1 MSVFFKLLHLIALLL
16 LSSQLIARTYIDYES
31 PFHPTIGSS
40 GMVVSQNA
48 QSSSLGVEIL
58 DMGGNAIDAAVAVG
72 FSLAITLPRAGNLG
86 GGGFMLIYH
95 KESDKTF
102 YIDYRSASPLNTNLE
117 LLLNQTQPLDFK
129 NLNYINTQEGY
140 LAAATPGTVYGLLTA
155 HEKFGKLPL
164 KEILQPVIKI
174 AREGILVSQDLHF
187 AISKASQLKKDPE
200 SKRIYFKNDKPLA
213 INSKMMRPDLANV
226 IEVIAQNGIKGFYS
240 GEIAQKFSDAM
251 RANKGFIEANDLK
264 IYEAKI
270 TQPISIEYRGST
282 IVTSGPPSGGGI
294 TLLTA
299 LKILE
304 NFDLKK
310 YKKNSANTY
319 HLLAESLRGGHN
331 NRSHFIGDPAF
342 YDVPLTD
349 LLSQKRINSLSKK
362 INFESAV
369 PADEVKPLE
378 IKNESRDTTHY
389 SIIDN
394 QGNAVSNTYTLG
406 SSFGSGVTIPGTGI
420 LLNNQMRNFA
430 YKYGDK
436 SEIGR
441 AASPG
446 NKFKP
451 GKRPMSTMA
460 PVMVF
465 NDQGNLSL
473 ITGSPGGSYIPAAIL
488 RIITGILDFD
498 LNIGEA
504 TMLPRIHK
512 DWPYEGL
519 DYETVISSD
528 TLIKLKSLGHKT
540 ILNKTIGSTQSIQV
554 IDGIKYGYADLRRPN
569 ASVSIQI
576 D

>member
-1 MSVFFKLLHLIALLL
+1 MSIFFKLLHLIALLL

-48 QSSSLGVEIL
+48 QSSSLGIEIL

-117 LLLNQTQPLDFK
+117 ILLNQTEPLDFK
-129 NLNYINTQEGY
+129 SLNYINTQEGY

-155 HEKFGKLPL
+155 HEKYY
-164 KEILQPVIKI
+164 
-174 AREGILVSQDLHF
+174 

-394 QGNAVSNTYTLG
+394 QGNAISNTYTLG

-430 YKYGDK
+430 YKHGDK

-446 NKFKP
+446 NKFEP

-512 DWPYEGL
+512 DWPYQGL

-528 TLIKLKSLGHKT
+528 TLIKLKNLGHKP